1 MFLLANLRL
10 YFKFLIV
17 IITIAVVIAAIIL
30 NKFPSEYESPKIN
43 DTPEVPKKVYIF
55 TDQELAQYNG
65 IQQERI
71 YLSVIGSVFDVTK
84 GRKHY
89 KKGASYHYFA
99 GKDGSRALVTGD
111 FNDESSNKD
120 YVLDLNCDDIFNI
133 LHWRRTFR
141 EKYEFIGYLSG
152 RYYDEN
158 GAETMYMTGLKKVVK
173 QCREEKEE
181 AKKQER
187 IFPPC
192 NISWKEG
199 EGSKVWCSKSSGGIV
214 RNWVGV
220 PRQLYTPGVERPQCV
235 CVSRDNINSSLIKEY
250 EGCPSTST
258 ECIVPDK

>member
-30 NKFPSEYESPKIN
+30 NKIPSEYESPKIN
-43 DTPEVPKKVYIF
+43 DIPEVPKKVYIF

-181 AKKQER
+181 AKNKREYSHHV
-187 IFPPC
+187 IYHG
-192 NISWKEG
+192 KKAKG
-199 EGSKVWCSKSSGGIV
+199 LSGGIV

-235 CVSRDNINSSLIKEY
+235 CVSRDNSSLIKEY